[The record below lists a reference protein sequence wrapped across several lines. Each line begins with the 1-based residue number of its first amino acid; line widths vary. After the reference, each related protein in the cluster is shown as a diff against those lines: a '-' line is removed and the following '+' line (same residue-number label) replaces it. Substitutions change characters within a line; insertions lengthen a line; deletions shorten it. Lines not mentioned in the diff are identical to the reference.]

1 MNWIQQEQRF
11 LRDSDA
17 RETLRDAGYY
27 NPDLRKPFR
36 SMFARERAKDRAE
49 DCPESPWWPGQ
60 HDETPSTLPA
70 PEGAVLDC
78 ADEEDEIE
86 WRRRIA

>member
-11 LRDSDA
+11 LRESDA
-17 RETLRDAGYY
+17 NATRRDMGFY

-36 SMFARERAKDRAE
+36 SMFAREQAIGRAE
-49 DCPESPWWPGQ
+49 DCPESPAWPGQ
-60 HDETPSTLPA
+60 HETSSTFPP
-70 PEGAVLDC
+70 PEGAILT
-78 ADEEDEIE
+78 DEGGEDELE